1 MKVKR
6 STMLVVGVIAGS
18 ALTISAPAAGALSN
32 SAPSAIPAS
41 TSTAAS
47 LDHVKFLQDGVNI
60 RAEATTKSP
69 SLGLAYKSHKANFL
83 ASVRGE
89 NVNGEFN
96 WVKLKDTT
104 TGVTGYV
111 NAAYISLI
119 P

>member
-6 STMLVVGVIAGS
+6 STMLVVGVMASS
-18 ALTISAPAAGALSN
+18 ALAISAPAAGALSN
-32 SAPSAIPAS
+32 SAPSAITAS
-41 TSTAAS
+41 AVVS